1 MELKDV
7 VAIAK
12 KLSINDQKRL
22 IAVLKKD
29 ASCSETKVDEYL
41 SDERFANGRACPCCG
56 SAAVSKNGHQKDG
69 TQRYICKDCG
79 KSFVSTTNSITSGT
93 RKRLYVWEKYIECM
107 MLGLSLRKTAM
118 LCKIHRNTAFAWRHK
133 ILDVLQEM
141 ADGIVLDGIVE
152 ADETFFAVS
161 YKGNHKNSK
170 TFTMPRPAHTC
181 GKKSKK
187 RGISGEKVCVP
198 CAVNRN
204 GLCYARLGNL
214 GRVANKDLHFVFDNH
229 IQPGAT
235 MCTDAMNA
243 YRAFASESSV
253 KLVQSKGKES
263 RCGEY
268 NIQRVNNYHQQLGKF
283 LESLGGVSSKYLN
296 NYIVWHSF
304 RYYTKNGFEEKQEI
318 LLRFAFVTPKKITNN
333 QLSNRNPLPVAC

>member
-1 MELKDV
+1 
-7 VAIAK
+7 
-12 KLSINDQKRL
+12 
-22 IAVLKKD
+22 
-29 ASCSETKVDEYL
+29 
-41 SDERFANGRACPCCG
+41 
-56 SAAVSKNGHQKDG
+56 
-69 TQRYICKDCG
+69 
-79 KSFVSTTNSITSGT
+79 
-93 RKRLYVWEKYIECM
+93 

-133 ILDVLQEM
+133 ILGALQAM

-161 YKGNHKNSK
+161 YKVNHQNSK
-170 TFTMPRPAHTC
+170 TFSMPRPAHTC

-235 MCTDAMNA
+235 MYTDAMNA
-243 YRAFASESSV
+243 YRAFASESSI

-268 NIQRVNNYHQQLGKF
+268 NIQRVNNYNKSLGKF

-304 RYYTKNGFEEKQEI
+304 RYYTKNTFEEKQEI
-318 LLRFAFVTPKKITNN
+318 LLRFAFVTPKKIINR
-333 QLSNRNPLPVAC
+333 QLSYRNPLPVAC